1 MPSDRKPRA
10 ASYRVYGMTQSYFT
24 RKLTGYL
31 DYKGIP
37 YLLRRFAGANRS
49 VREAGWPGAMPVVK
63 TPDGE
68 FMWDTTAMI
77 HHLESR
83 FPEPR
88 VFPADPVLR
97 FIDYVLED
105 ALDEWFYRPAVGSR
119 WFYEE
124 NHRVGGWELARD
136 ATHEL
141 EVPCDQAYAVVK
153 AHVTAT
159 CEPFG
164 VTAANIDLWIGE
176 ILRPWFRAMG
186 AHLAAHP
193 FLLGGRPSLAD
204 FAFFGGNAAHFIND
218 PLCRRWVDAD
228 APAIVTHT
236 HRLMEP
242 EDAQVADWM
251 APAEVPETMIA
262 ILAELGRFYLPW
274 VSRAAADGKAQLAFA
289 GGDRIEIAITP
300 FLAEARATL
309 LARYVEYRSDALDAV
324 LARAGILS
332 FFADYAD
339 HAGTLPNYSAPPR
352 PALNRPFGPP
362 WEREPWPADARKV
375 RNTASVTD

>member
-1 MPSDRKPRA
+1 MS
-10 ASYRVYGMTQSYFT
+10 QSYFT

-37 YLLRRFAGANRS
+37 FLLRRFVGGNREA
-49 VREAGWPGAMPVVK
+49 REAGWPGAMPVVM
-63 TPDGE
+63 TPGGE
-68 FMWDTTAMI
+68 YMWDTSAMI

-83 FPEPR
+83 FPEAS
-88 VFPADPVLR
+88 VFPVNPVLR
-97 FIDYVLED
+97 FVDYILED
-105 ALDEWFYRPAVGSR
+105 ALDEWLYRAAVGSR

-141 EVPCDQAYAVVK
+141 EIPGDQAYAVVK

-164 VTAANIDLWIGE
+164 VTAANIDSWIDE
-176 ILRPWFRAMG
+176 ILRPWFRVTGMHLTSHRYFFG
-186 AHLAAHP
+186 A
-193 FLLGGRPSLAD
+193 RPSLAD

-228 APAIVTHT
+228 APAIVAHT
-236 HRLMEP
+236 HRIMEP
-242 EDAQVADWM
+242 EDQEFGEWM
-251 APAEVPETMIA
+251 APGEVPETLIA

-274 VSRAAADGKAQLAFA
+274 VSQAAVDGKAELRFA
-289 GGDRIEIAITP
+289 SGQRVEIAVTP

-309 LARYVEYRSDALDAV
+309 LARYVEFRSDALNAV
-324 LARAGILS
+324 LERAGIRS
-332 FFADYAD
+332 YFADYVD
-339 HAGTLPNYSAPPR
+339 NAGKIPSYEKPPR

-362 WEREPWPADARKV
+362 WETERAQIGNV
-375 RNTASVTD
+375 RSRNASKH

>member
-1 MPSDRKPRA
+1 MN
-10 ASYRVYGMTQSYFT
+10 QSYFT

-31 DYKGIP
+31 DYKGLP
-37 YLLRRFAGANRS
+37 YRLRRFANANPAARA
-49 VREAGWPGAMPVVK
+49 AGWPGAMPVVM

-88 VFPADPVLR
+88 VLPADPVLR

-136 ATHEL
+136 ATHE
-141 EVPCDQAYAVVK
+141 VKAPCDQVYAVVK

-164 VTAANIDLWIGE
+164 VTAANIDSWIGE
-176 ILRPWFRAMG
+176 ILRPWLRVTG
-186 AHLAAHP
+186 AHLAAQSY
-193 FLLGGRPSLAD
+193 FLGARPSLAD
-204 FAFFGGNAAHFIND
+204 FAFFGSNAAHFTND

-228 APAIVTHT
+228 APQIAAHT

-242 EDAQVADWM
+242 EDQEFGEWIGSGEIPGTLVA
-251 APAEVPETMIA
+251 V
-262 ILAELGRFYLPW
+262 LAELGRFYLPW
-274 VSRAAADGKAQLAFA
+274 VSRAAIDGRAEITFA
-289 GGDRIEIAITP
+289 SGDRIEIAVTP
-300 FLAEARATL
+300 FLADARATL
-309 LARYVEYRSDALDAV
+309 LARYVKFRGDQLDAV
-324 LARAGILS
+324 LQQAGILS
-332 FFADYAD
+332 YFADFAD
-339 HAGTLPNYSAPPR
+339 RAGKLPSDESPPR

-362 WEREPWPADARKV
+362 WEGERAL
-375 RNTASVTD
+375 